1 MTINY
6 LYPTNSELQLI
17 DRELQLTLTMDDPIF
32 DIMPIVDVNAF
43 DLLWDIPANV
53 TGLTNLRGLNGQPG
67 NVAALGGNRYRVAP
81 GVYGEF
87 MTVDEEEM
95 TRRAELGT
103 YNVPINVDDLV
114 RDRQD
119 QLIQRRIDRIRYV
132 GWLLVATGTFS
143 VINNNGITHTDTFDL
158 QDYNASTWATVATAT
173 PLADFRGAKLLQRG
187 KGVSFGAQATA
198 YMNQSTFNSLTANT
212 NAADLYGKRTA
223 GLAIP
228 QGVNDVNVVLMNED
242 LPQIK
247 IYDEGYL
254 DSTGAFQLFLPTGKV
269 SIVGRRPGGQKI
281 ADFAMVRNANNPN
294 VTPGPYDFVNN
305 HTSGPAKTVPPTIEV
320 HSGFNGGPRIYYPG
334 AIIDM
339 DVS

>member
-1 MTINY
+1 MTTNY
-6 LYPTNSELQLI
+6 LYPMNSELQLI

-32 DIMPIVDVNAF
+32 DIMPIVNVNAF

-67 NVAALGGNRYRVAP
+67 NVAALGGNRFRVTP

-87 MTVDEEEM
+87 STIDEEEM

-103 YNVPINVDDLV
+103 FNIPVDVTDLV

-119 QLIQRRIDRIRYV
+119 QLIQRRIDRIRYI
-132 GWLLVATGTFS
+132 GWLLIASGTFS
-143 VINNNGITHTDTFDL
+143 VLNNNGIQHTDTFDL

-187 KGVSFGAQATA
+187 KGVSFGAQAKA
-198 YMNQSTFNSLTANT
+198 YMNQSTFNSMTANT

-228 QGVNDVNVVLMNED
+228 QGVNEINAVLMNED
-242 LPQIK
+242 LPQIV

-254 DSTGAFQLFLPTGKV
+254 DSSGTFQLFLATGKV
-269 SIVGRRPGGQKI
+269 VIVGKRPGGQKI
-281 ADFAMVRNANNPN
+281 TDFAMTRNANNAN
-294 VTPGPYDFVNN
+294 VAPGPYDFVKNRA
-305 HTSGPAKTVPPTIEV
+305 GETVPPTIEV

>member
-1 MTINY
+1 MTTTY

-17 DRELQLTLTMDDPIF
+17 DRELMLTLTMDDPIF

-103 YNVPINVDDLV
+103 YNVPVNVDDLV

-119 QLIQRRIDRIRYV
+119 QLIQRRIDRIRYI
-132 GWLLVATGTFS
+132 GWQLVANGTFS
-143 VINNNGITHTDTFDL
+143 ILNNNGVRHTDTFSL
-158 QDYNASTWATVATAT
+158 QTYDASTWATVATAT
-173 PLADFRGAKLLQRG
+173 PLADFRGAKLLHRG
-187 KGVSFGAQATA
+187 KGVSFGGQAKA
-198 YMNQSTFNSLTANT
+198 YMNQSTFNNLTANT
-212 NAADLYGKRTA
+212 NAGDLYGKRTA

-228 QGVNDVNVVLMNED
+228 QGVAAVNQVLLNED
-242 LPQIK
+242 LPQIE

-254 DSTGAFQLFLPTGKV
+254 DSSGTFQLFLATGKV
-269 SIVGRRPGGQKI
+269 VIVGRRPGGQKI
-281 ADFAMVRNANNPN
+281 ADFAMVRNANNPGAA
-294 VTPGPYDFVNN
+294 PGPYDFV
-305 HTSGPAKTVPPTIEV
+305 TDRTKGDAKTVPPTIEV
-320 HSGFNGGPRIYYPG
+320 HSGFNGGPRIYYPS